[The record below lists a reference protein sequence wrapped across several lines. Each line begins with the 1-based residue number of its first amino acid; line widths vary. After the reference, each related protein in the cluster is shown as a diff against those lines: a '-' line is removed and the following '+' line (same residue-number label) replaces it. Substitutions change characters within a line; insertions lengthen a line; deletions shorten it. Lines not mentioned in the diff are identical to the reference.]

1 MSRSP
6 STPDREQ
13 LFRAALEGILLP
25 LARLCLGQ
33 GLPYA
38 HAEEVFKRAYV
49 RAARDARRAAGADSR
64 RDVSQVATA
73 TGLSRRDVGRVS
85 AALRPRAL
93 QRLSPVT
100 QVFTRWASEPTYR
113 HGNGRIR
120 KLPRQGPAP
129 SFEALATSVTRHV
142 HPRSLLDELLRL
154 GLVALADDGESV
166 VLQKD
171 RAVPQ
176 HDDERLFG
184 MLAANV
190 GDHLA
195 AAAAN
200 VLHRDRR
207 HLEQAVFAHGLSDEA
222 VAAAGELVQQQWR
235 RLLADM
241 APALQ
246 RLIEADT
253 AAGREGRQRLR
264 VGLYSYHEPLPED
277 ENDPHP

>member
-13 LFRAALEGILLP
+13 LLRAALEGILLP

-85 AALRPRAL
+85 AALRPRAS

-100 QVFTRWASEPTYR
+100 QVFTRWASEPAYR

-222 VAAAGELVQQQWR
+222 VAATGELVQQQWR

-277 ENDPHP
+277 EDDPHP